1 MKEIRALEGLEE
13 RLGVRKAETAPSR
26 ASGRRAANLVFGP
39 RHRKR
44 VRWLAK
50 GSAAIGEGAGRGWVP
65 SRSGTARGVTAPG
78 CLRGGALG
86 RRREIV
92 GEPRRDWRG
101 SPGVAQRSRRGEA
114 EPAAGTRFTRAR
126 PNS

>member
-13 RLGVRKAETAPSR
+13 GLGVRKAETAPSR

-50 GSAAIGEGAGRGWVP
+50 D
-65 SRSGTARGVTAPG
+65 
-78 CLRGGALG
+78 
-86 RRREIV
+86 
-92 GEPRRDWRG
+92 PR
-101 SPGVAQRSRRGEA
+101 P
-114 EPAAGTRFTRAR
+114 
-126 PNS
+126 

>member
-13 RLGVRKAETAPSR
+13 GLGVRKAETAPSR

-50 GSAAIGEGAGRGWVP
+50 DPRPQARERAEAGYRAAAERH
-65 SRSGTARGVTAPG
+65 
-78 CLRGGALG
+78 
-86 RRREIV
+86 
-92 GEPRRDWRG
+92 
-101 SPGVAQRSRRGEA
+101 EA
-114 EPAAGTRFTRAR
+114 
-126 PNS
+126 